1 MLQALACSFSKK
13 ETLAQVL
20 SCEFCKIS
28 KNAFL
33 TEYLRWL
40 LLKGWSDFQ
49 TKGER
54 ERERSIKSMTAAD
67 RNSIIISYINAI
79 K

>member
-13 ETLAQVL
+13 ETLTQVL

-49 TKGER
+49 AKGER
-54 ERERSIKSMTAAD
+54 EREIYKEYDGCRQKQYYNILH
-67 RNSIIISYINAI
+67 
-79 K
+79 